1 MLKNA
6 VLSTRGPFSKLFSW
20 YEKVA
25 CLKCLSLHRLEKE
38 HLVNVFS
45 TPKLNT
51 PGLPLMLHEY
61 GESSGT
67 LQNNG
72 ICKSAHLC

>member
-20 YEKVA
+20 YEKVGT
-25 CLKCLSLHRLEKE
+25 LKCLSLHGLEKE

-45 TPKLNT
+45 LLKLKA
-51 PGLPLMLHEY
+51 LHNVVWIHY
-61 GESSGT
+61 
-67 LQNNG
+67 
-72 ICKSAHLC
+72 SARRKL